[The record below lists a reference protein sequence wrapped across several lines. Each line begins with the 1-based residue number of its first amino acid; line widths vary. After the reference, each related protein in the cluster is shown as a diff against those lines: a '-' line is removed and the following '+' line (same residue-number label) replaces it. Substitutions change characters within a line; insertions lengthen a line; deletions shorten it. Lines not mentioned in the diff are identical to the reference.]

1 MLISIHV
8 KPQVCLNLSDIVAL
22 TMAFV
27 RTPLQDWAE
36 LSHYMSAGMWETQSS
51 PSIQQS
57 QKLNMLLSHFVALG
71 LRWPSEPTIR
81 VLASVYILCAEDHSQ
96 ALNMSPQMKYEIFR
110 AVKTAL
116 KSQIDKSGQ
125 PAMVCV
131 RLPSDPASFR
141 TDFKPL
147 WDAAFGPDSSGV
159 PVPSQVPYVD
169 LHRVMVNMP
178 MRSSNFSSRENAA
191 VQRSFHQ
198 TEHSPQASQV
208 MQQLQQQMNQFQSFT
223 MAAIQHFGA
232 GHLHQ
237 GVLPRP
243 GIQLQFPSVLPLP
256 GAINALALPD
266 PANQPRTIQ
275 RLNSRLEAATAQ
287 PVAET
292 QPLALIE
299 SQPQSQDQ
307 LVVHE
312 QSEQIGSQ
320 ATTALPNK
328 KSVSQVAASIQ
339 NSFDELALEKKKKKK
354 KGKKVKKGKEGKK
367 PTKEVKQKQPKA
379 PKEAPKEPAPEK
391 PQPALQQKR
400 PSVGHET
407 SRSQYMGRTGLPGIG
422 QTKAFKYTD
431 KKGSREKAKKESDS
445 WLAEQMETRGFK

>member
-1 MLISIHV
+1 M
-8 KPQVCLNLSDIVAL
+8 NLSDIVAL

-27 RTPLQDWAE
+27 RTPLQDWTE
-36 LSHYMSAGMWETQSS
+36 LSRYMSAGMWETQAS

-57 QKLNMLLSHFVALG
+57 QKLSTLVNHFVALR
-71 LRWPSEPTIR
+71 LRLPSEPTR
-81 VLASVYILCAEDHSQ
+81 GLASVYILCAEDHSQ
-96 ALNMSPQMKYEIFR
+96 ALSVSPQMKYEIFR

-116 KSQIDKSGQ
+116 KCQIDKSGQ
-125 PAMVCV
+125 PALICV
-131 RLPSDPASFR
+131 RLPTEPAALR
-141 TDFKPL
+141 TDFKPV
-147 WDAAFGPDSSGV
+147 WDAAFGPDSSGF

-169 LHRVMVNMP
+169 LHRVMVNTP
-178 MRSSNFSSRENAA
+178 MRSSNFGSRENAA
-191 VQRSFHQ
+191 TQRSIHQ
-198 TEHSPQASQV
+198 AEHSPQASQV

-266 PANQPRTIQ
+266 PANQPRTIL

-339 NSFDELALEKKKKKK
+339 NSFDELALEKKKKKRRGRKRRRGRRGRSQLK
-354 KGKKVKKGKEGKK
+354 K
-367 PTKEVKQKQPKA
+367 
-379 PKEAPKEPAPEK
+379 
-391 PQPALQQKR
+391 
-400 PSVGHET
+400 S
-407 SRSQYMGRTGLPGIG
+407 SRSSQKLPR
-422 QTKAFKYTD
+422 KLPR
-431 KKGSREKAKKESDS
+431 SRLRRSLNLRFS
-445 WLAEQMETRGFK
+445 RSVLR